1 MRLSLSGTSRE
12 NGFWRNSDEVP
23 SLFSDQRNS
32 RSPAQILSVDE
43 RYSEFKP
50 LHIAE
55 GFCGRI
61 STYSI
66 SLTRLSVHDPPPF
79 IAKFKREPKWREMLL
94 NPWAYLKVEVV
105 FDDETRP
112 EAS

>member
-1 MRLSLSGTSRE
+1 
-12 NGFWRNSDEVP
+12 
-23 SLFSDQRNS
+23 
-32 RSPAQILSVDE
+32 
-43 RYSEFKP
+43 
-50 LHIAE
+50 
-55 GFCGRI
+55 
-61 STYSI
+61 
-66 SLTRLSVHDPPPF
+66 VHDPPPF